1 MKKYR
6 VQYRQSDRQND
17 LNERAEEVYAD
28 GWRVDVASDNVVLFK
43 HVADYDSP
51 VFDVP
56 RSRVTRIQEIG
67 AG

>member
-17 LNERAEEVYAD
+17 LNERADEVYAD

-43 HVADYDSP
+43 HTAASDSP

-67 AG
+67 GG

>member
-1 MKKYR
+1 VKKYR

-43 HVADYDSP
+43 QTADHQSP

-56 RSRVTRIQEIG
+56 RSRVTRIQEMS
-67 AG
+67 